1 MSVKLSHQYAPDR
14 RCLLHNGISLIAVFA
29 LWIIGV
35 TGEVH
40 AQQQSQKQSQTSGDK
55 PNILVIFG
63 DDIGQSN
70 VSAYSMASW
79 AIGRPTSTASPMKA

>member
-1 MSVKLSHQYAPDR
+1 MSVELSHQYAPDR

-35 TGEVH
+35 AGEAH
-40 AQQQSQKQSQTSGDK
+40 AQQQSQNQPQASGGK

-70 VSAYSMASW
+70 ISAYSMEPW
-79 AIGRPTSTASPMKA
+79 AIARPTSTASPRTA